1 MTVVELVL
9 ETSAAKHFLVRTR
22 SLRVRHSVGSVTEQP
37 AVTATTTG
45 FRFSLNAARGG
56 RVELDFAV
64 RYRLRGRDHTLLL
77 IRQTLDVS
85 SSPGGSVAL
94 TPRFWMRGAGD
105 VTLGR
110 AVADPAL
117 HPLLSLPSGVGGPTP
132 AVVLRLSLPFLDI
145 TDLFFAVHGGAAWFQ
160 TLGMLKATSFRL
172 RVLAGLRGH
181 PLIWYVAVPESALA
195 RTEVTP
201 HVFYWPADYGG
212 IEYPADSERGIV
224 TRNHHRSMNT
234 AKAIVQSGAETLCY
248 FLLTPLDDA
257 GFLTL
262 APAFEKARERF
273 EAARSHEDEQLPRP
287 AYSFRRV
294 LEYTPRG
301 DARAINPQVWMV
313 PFGLEQ
319 VIAGTDQVLFFPQVA
334 GGDATHAIQPGLRR
348 DLQTALA
355 VLADKEPAFRSAA
368 PAADRLILSC
378 YSQAGG
384 NLFTASRNNP
394 SDIRG
399 VVAVEPQY
407 VNERKKGE
415 SAHLALGKDVI
426 PGLLRRGVK
435 VAIVSRRREAWQRA
449 KYLPRG
455 VDPTRLTLLPVD
467 QTMLAYPQ
475 LPDRP
480 QFRHRLSRLLDP
492 ANDAAVIFYA
502 APGNAPT
509 DAKTRRRIA
518 AVNGIIAR
526 QRARGVGDEA
536 LVRWAFRPELDADVS
551 GGFYS
556 HNFLLAGAEDDSAFE
571 ASGRLK
577 PGARPVGIYERAVRI
592 VAAP

>member
-1 MTVVELVL
+1 MTVVEFAL
-9 ETSAAKHFLVRTR
+9 EASAAKHFLVQTR
-22 SLRVRHSVGSVTEQP
+22 SLRVRHSSGSWADQP
-37 AVTATTTG
+37 AATPTPTG
-45 FRFSLNAARGG
+45 FRFSVDAARGG
-56 RVELDFAV
+56 RLELDFAV
-64 RYRLRGRDHTLLL
+64 RYRLQGRVHLLLL
-77 IRQTLDVS
+77 IRQTLDI
-85 SSPGGSVAL
+85 SSPGGPVTL

-105 VTLGR
+105 VALGR
-110 AVADPAL
+110 PVADPAL
-117 HPLLSLPSGVGGPTP
+117 HPLLALPPVAAASTSV
-132 AVVLRLSLPFLDI
+132 AVIRLSLPFLDI
-145 TDLFFAVHGGAAWFQ
+145 TDMFLAVHGGTAWFQ

-181 PLIWYVAVPESALA
+181 PLIWYVAVPESALE

-212 IEYPADSERGIV
+212 IDYPADSERGIV

-234 AKAIVQSGAETLCY
+234 ANAAIQSGGETLCY

-257 GFLTL
+257 RFLAL

-334 GGDATHAIQPGLRR
+334 GGDATHAIRPGLRR
-348 DLQTALA
+348 DLQSALA
-355 VLADKEPAFRSAA
+355 VLADREPAFRSAA
-368 PAADRLILSC
+368 PVADRLILSC

-384 NLFTASRNNP
+384 NLFTASRNN
-394 SDIRG
+394 STDIRG

-415 SAHLALGKDVI
+415 SDHLALGKEVL
-426 PGLLRRGVK
+426 PGLIRRGVK

-455 VDPTRLTLLPVD
+455 VDPARLTLLPVD
-467 QTMLAYPQ
+467 QTLLAYPQ

-492 ANDAAVIFYA
+492 AKDAAVIFYA
-502 APGNAPT
+502 APANAPT

-518 AVNGIIAR
+518 AVNGIITR
-526 QRARGVGDEA
+526 QRARGLGDEA
-536 LVRWAFRPELDADVS
+536 LVTWAFRPELDADVS
-551 GGFYS
+551 GGFSS
-556 HNFLLAGAEDDSAFE
+556 HNFLLAGAEDDSAFD

-577 PGARPVGIYERAVRI
+577 TGSRPVGIYERAVRI